1 MLFIKTFILDIK
13 IVASES
19 MEPTIKKGELVF
31 VSKLAY
37 NIFGIEYNSPKPKQI
52 IAFNREG
59 ELLIKRISH
68 INSYGE
74 LYVLGDNTNN
84 SEDSRVF
91 GYIKPKQ
98 VTGKIIFSFD
108 FKNFSISFF

>member
-1 MLFIKTFILDIK
+1 
-13 IVASES
+13 

-37 NIFGIEYNSPKPKQI
+37 NIFGIEYNNPKPKQI
-52 IAFNREG
+52 IAFYRND

-68 INSYGE
+68 INSSRE

-91 GYIKPKQ
+91 GYINPKQ
-98 VTGKIIFSFD
+98 ISGKIIFSFD
-108 FKNFSISFF
+108 IKEFSLSFFE